1 MELLA
6 GGRDADVFAYG
17 DGLVLRRYRDG
28 RSVEAE
34 GALMRELA
42 RLGYPVP
49 AVTSANGPDLVM
61 DLVDGPP
68 MAVQLLRGDLDPA
81 EGGALLARLHDDL
94 HRLPRPDGQTL
105 LHLDLH
111 PFNVLM
117 SCSGPVVIDWCNARP
132 GPAGLDIAMTALI
145 LAQVVSYPEIV
156 MEQPDLAALV
166 PPDDATHLR
175 DRFAEFLTAFAGG
188 TDTPFADHIDEAAAR
203 RRGDRYQTDAEL
215 ARLDDAVA
223 LVRTSVR

>member
-81 EGGALLARLHDDL
+81 AGGALLARLHDDL
-94 HRLPRPDGQTL
+94 HRLPQPGGLAL

-117 SCSGPVVIDWCNARP
+117 SSSGPVVIDWCNARP
-132 GPAGLDIAMTALI
+132 GPAGLDVAMTALI
-145 LAQVVSYPEIV
+145 LAQVATYPEIV
-156 MEQPDLAALV
+156 TEQPDLAALV
-166 PPDDATHLR
+166 PDEGAAHPR
-175 DRFAEFLTAFAGG
+175 ERFTELLTAFARG
-188 TDTPFADHIDEAAAR
+188 TDTPFADHLDEATTL
-203 RRGDRYQTDAEL
+203 RRGDRYQTDAEF